1 MKFILDAFGG
11 DNCPQAIIDGIVLA
25 QKIHPEIEYIVTG
38 DKNLI
43 EQYILEMKY
52 KITNLEIVDAPEVI
66 TCNDV
71 PTVAIKTKKNSS
83 LVKALDLLKTD
94 STIDALISTGSTGA
108 ILAGG
113 FLKIGRIK
121 GVSRPALCPALPTKK
136 GGNVLLIDCGANADC
151 KPINLCHF
159 AMMGSIYYKELFG
172 KDNPR
177 VALMNNG
184 TEDTKGNELVKS
196 TFPLLK
202 KLPINFV
209 GNMEARD
216 ALSGDYDVLVC
227 DGFTGNVFLKSTE
240 GAVGLV
246 MGELKSA
253 LKSNLLSK
261 IGAMFSMKAFKK
273 VKNRLDYN
281 KYGGSPFIGC
291 SKTIIKS
298 HGSSKAETICASIIQ
313 AYKYQNA
320 HINEKIAEE
329 ITKLPNLEDIV
340 ND

>member
-1 MKFILDAFGG
+1 MKFVLDAFGG
-11 DNCPQAIIDGIVLA
+11 DNCPQAIIDGIILA
-25 QKIHPEIEYIVTG
+25 QKELPEIEYIVTG
-38 DKNLI
+38 NKKEIENYIAEKKYNIKN
-43 EQYILEMKY
+43 M
-52 KITNLEIVDAPEVI
+52 EIVDAPEII

-71 PTVAIKTKKNSS
+71 PTVAIRAKKNSS

-94 STIDALISTGSTGA
+94 ETIDALISTGSTGA

-113 FLKIGRIK
+113 FLKIGRIR
-121 GVSRPALCPALPTKK
+121 GVSRPALCPSLPTKT

-172 KDNPR
+172 KENPR

-184 TEDTKGNELVKS
+184 TEDTKGNELVKA
-196 TFPLLK
+196 TFPLMK

-227 DGFTGNVFLKSTE
+227 DGFTGNVFLKATE

-246 MGELKSA
+246 MGELKGA
-253 LKSNLLSK
+253 LKSSLLSK

-273 VKNRLDYN
+273 VKKRLDYN

-298 HGSSKAETICASIIQ
+298 HGSSKAETICASIVQ
-313 AYKYQNA
+313 AYKYQKA
-320 HINEKIAEE
+320 QINEKIAQEIVNLPSLEE
-329 ITKLPNLEDIV
+329 IE

>member
-1 MKFILDAFGG
+1 MKFVLDAFGG
-11 DNCPQAIIDGIVLA
+11 DNCPQAIIDGIILA
-25 QKIHPEIEYIVTG
+25 QKELPEIEYIVTG
-38 DKNLI
+38 NKKEIETYIAEKKYNIKN
-43 EQYILEMKY
+43 M
-52 KITNLEIVDAPEVI
+52 EIVDAPEII

-71 PTVAIKTKKNSS
+71 PTVAIRAKKNSS

-94 STIDALISTGSTGA
+94 ETIDALISTGSTGA

-113 FLKIGRIK
+113 FLKIGRIR
-121 GVSRPALCPALPTKK
+121 GVSRPALCPSLPTKT

-172 KDNPR
+172 KENPR

-184 TEDTKGNELVKS
+184 TEDTKGNELVKA
-196 TFPLLK
+196 TFPLMK

-227 DGFTGNVFLKSTE
+227 DGFTGNVFLKATE

-246 MGELKSA
+246 MGELKNA
-253 LKSNLLSK
+253 LKSSLLSK

-273 VKNRLDYN
+273 VKKRLDYN

-298 HGSSKAETICASIIQ
+298 HGSSKAETICASIVQ
-313 AYKYQNA
+313 AYKYQKA
-320 HINEKIAEE
+320 QINEKIAQEIVNLPSLEE
-329 ITKLPNLEDIV
+329 IE

>member
-1 MKFILDAFGG
+1 MKFVLDAFGG

-25 QKIHPEIEYIVTG
+25 QKKLPEIEYIVTG
-38 DKNLI
+38 NKKEI
-43 EQYILEMKY
+43 EQYIAEKKY
-52 KITNLEIVDAPEVI
+52 KIKNMEIVDAPEII

-71 PTVAIKTKKNSS
+71 PTVAIRVKKNSS
-83 LVKALDLLKTD
+83 LVKALDLLKND
-94 STIDALISTGSTGA
+94 ESIDALISTGSTGA

-113 FLKIGRIK
+113 FLKIGRIR
-121 GVSRPALCPALPTKK
+121 GVSRPALCPALPTKT

-177 VALMNNG
+177 VTLMNNG
-184 TEDTKGNELVKS
+184 TEDTKGNELVKE
-196 TFPLLK
+196 TFPLMK

-227 DGFTGNVFLKSTE
+227 DGFTGNVFLKATE

-253 LKSNLLSK
+253 LKSSLLSK
-261 IGAMFSMKAFKK
+261 IGAALSMKAFKK
-273 VKNRLDYN
+273 VKKRLDYN

-298 HGSSKAETICASIIQ
+298 HGSSKAETICASIVQ
-313 AYKYQNA
+313 AYKYQKA
-320 HINEKIAEE
+320 RINEKIAQE
-329 ITKLPNLEDIV
+329 IVNLPNLEEIE

>member
-1 MKFILDAFGG
+1 MKFVLDAFGG

-25 QKIHPEIEYIVTG
+25 QKKLPEIEYIVTG
-38 DKNLI
+38 NKKEI
-43 EQYILEMKY
+43 EQYIAEKKY
-52 KITNLEIVDAPEVI
+52 KIKNMEIIDAPEII

-71 PTVAIKTKKNSS
+71 PTVAIRVKKNSS
-83 LVKALDLLKTD
+83 LVKALDLLKND
-94 STIDALISTGSTGA
+94 ESIDALISTGSTGA

-113 FLKIGRIK
+113 FLKIGRIR
-121 GVSRPALCPALPTKK
+121 GVSRPALCPALPTKT

-184 TEDTKGNELVKS
+184 TEDTKGNELVKA
-196 TFPLLK
+196 TFPLMK
-202 KLPINFV
+202 KLPIYFV
-209 GNMEARD
+209 GNIEARD

-227 DGFTGNVFLKSTE
+227 DGFTGNVFLKATE

-253 LKSNLLSK
+253 LKSSLLSK
-261 IGAMFSMKAFKK
+261 IGAALSMKAFKK
-273 VKNRLDYN
+273 VKKRLDYN

-298 HGSSKAETICASIIQ
+298 HGSSKAETICASIVQ
-313 AYKYQNA
+313 AYKYQKA
-320 HINEKIAEE
+320 QINEKIAQE
-329 ITKLPNLEDIV
+329 IVNLPNLEEIE

>member
-11 DNCPQAIIDGIVLA
+11 DNCPEAIIDGVVLA
-25 QKIHPEIEYIVTG
+25 QKEYHDIEFILTG
-38 DKNLI
+38 DKTIIEKYIAEKKYSIKNLQI
-43 EQYILEMKY
+43 I
-52 KITNLEIVDAPEVI
+52 DAPEVI

-71 PTVAIKTKKNSS
+71 PTAAIRSKKNSS
-83 LVKALDLLKTD
+83 LVVALDMLKKD
-94 STIDALISTGSTGA
+94 ETIDALISTGSTGA

-121 GVSRPALCPALPTKK
+121 GVSRPALCPALPTKT

-159 AMMGSIYYKELFG
+159 AMMGSIYYRELFG
-172 KDNPR
+172 KENPR

-184 TEDTKGNELVKS
+184 TEDTKGNELVKA
-196 TFPLLK
+196 TFPLMK

-227 DGFTGNVFLKSTE
+227 DGFTGNVFLKATE
-240 GAVGLV
+240 GAVSLV
-246 MGELKSA
+246 MGEIKTA
-253 LKSNLLSK
+253 LKSSLMSK
-261 IGAMFSMKAFKK
+261 IGAMLSMKSFKK
-273 VKNRLDYN
+273 VKSKLDYN

-298 HGSSKAETICASIIQ
+298 HGSSKAETIYACIVQ
-313 AYKYQNA
+313 AYKYQSSK
-320 HINEKIAEE
+320 INEKIAEQISNLPRIEE
-329 ITKLPNLEDIV
+329 IE

>member
-1 MKFILDAFGG
+1 MKIILDAFGG

-25 QKIHPEIEYIVTG
+25 QKEHSDINFIVTG
-38 DKNLI
+38 NKNIITDYISQKKYNIKNL
-43 EQYILEMKY
+43 EV
-52 KITNLEIVDAPEVI
+52 VDAQEII

-71 PTVAIKTKKNSS
+71 PTQAIRTKKNSS
-83 LVKALDLLKTD
+83 LVVALDMLKKD
-94 STIDALISTGSTGA
+94 ESINALISTGSTGA

-113 FLKIGRIK
+113 FMKIGRIK
-121 GVSRPALCPALPTKK
+121 GVSRPALCPALPTKT

-159 AMMGSIYYKELFG
+159 AVMGSIYYKELFG
-172 KDNPR
+172 KENPR
-177 VALMNNG
+177 VALMTNG
-184 TEDTKGNELVKS
+184 TEDSKGNELVKN
-196 TFPLLK
+196 TFPLMK

-227 DGFTGNVFLKSTE
+227 DGFTGNVFLKATE

-253 LKSNLLSK
+253 YKSSFIAK
-261 IGAMFSMKAFKK
+261 IGAGLSMKALKK
-273 VKNRLDYN
+273 VKTRLDYH

-298 HGSSKAETICASIIQ
+298 HGSSKAETIYACINQ
-313 AYKYQNA
+313 AYKYQSA
-320 HINEKIAEE
+320 QINEKISEQIAC
-329 ITKLPNLEDIV
+329 LPNLEESE